1 MKTILKLWNGHI
13 SQEGIHSE
21 RIERITKK
29 EKERKDNEQVRERFY
44 KSLSEEQ
51 EKLYREYDW
60 THGEKWCDEVDQAFV
75 DGFRTGVLLM
85 LDVFKEEP

>member
-1 MKTILKLWNGHI
+1 MNRMKTILKLWNGHI

-60 THGEKWCDEVDQAFV
+60 THGEKWCDSDAGRVWGQQEK
-75 DGFRTGVLLM
+75 GTT
-85 LDVFKEEP
+85 